1 MKASGSGVVITGKKM
16 VTYLMI
22 IAFIAVGILIFFK
35 FGKNIGEWFR
45 TIFG

>member
-1 MKASGSGVVITGKKM
+1 MKASGAGVVITGRKM
-16 VTYLMI
+16 VTCLLI

-35 FGKNIGEWFR
+35 FGKNIGEWIG